1 MEAVMELMPVRQI
14 ERRIQPYR
22 EVVDVQPIDVQPI
35 DVQPVKLEVVTGH
48 SKQFIEANTK
58 ATTLQHLK
66 NDCIVPVFS
75 KDNEL
80 TISHVSFIESVFE
93 AAIKVF
99 PNECIT
105 SPEIRV
111 SHVIKGRT
119 PDAVYKPVNE
129 LLDADKT
136 IYYERMAFL
145 MEIPT
150 ISEVV
155 NENAL
160 NLTIGGVRSYNHE
173 NLYSKKTFEK
183 FKVFIGFK
191 NLVCCNL
198 CISTDGYK
206 EGMKVMSHHELVQQ
220 VISLIQCYNVSR
232 HLNLMNSFNNH
243 YLTEHQFAQ
252 MIGKSKLYQCLPPK
266 EKKLLP
272 NLELTDSHINTIAK
286 NYYNDEDF
294 GRNSNNAINLWN
306 VYNLFTGANKGSY
319 IDTFLDRAANATEFI
334 GGISKALDGHN
345 GYSWFIE

>member
-1 MEAVMELMPVRQI
+1 MESAVMELMPVRQI

-22 EVVDVQPIDVQPI
+22 EVVDVQPIDVQP
-35 DVQPVKLEVVTGH
+35 VRLEVVTGH

-58 ATTLQHLK
+58 EATLQHLK

-80 TISHVSFIESVFE
+80 TISHVLFIESAFE

-99 PNECIT
+99 PHECIT

-119 PDAVYKPVNE
+119 PDAIHKSVND
-129 LLDADKT
+129 LLDIDKT
-136 IYYERMAFL
+136 IYYERMAFV

-173 NLYSKKTFEK
+173 NLYSRKTFEK

-191 NLVCCNL
+191 NMVCCNL

-206 EGMKVMSHHELVQQ
+206 DEMKVMSYHELVKQ

-232 HLNLMNSFNNH
+232 HINLMNSFNSH

-252 MIGKSKLYQCLPPK
+252 LIGKSKLYQCLPPK

-272 NLELTDSHINTIAK
+272 NLELTDCHINTIAK
-286 NYYNDEDF
+286 NYYRDEDF
-294 GRNSNNAINLWN
+294 SRDSNNTINLWN

-334 GGISKALDGHN
+334 GGISKALDGQN

>member
-1 MEAVMELMPVRQI
+1 MELMPVRQI

-22 EVVDVQPIDVQPI
+22 EVEDVQPIEVQPI
-35 DVQPVKLEVVTGH
+35 RLEAVTGH

-58 ATTLQHLK
+58 EATLQHLK

-80 TISHVSFIESVFE
+80 TVSHVSFIESVFE

-105 SPEIRV
+105 FPEIRV

-119 PDAVYKPVNE
+119 PDAIHKSTNE

-145 MEIPT
+145 MEIPG
-150 ISEVV
+150 ICEIV
-155 NENAL
+155 NENPL

-173 NLYSKKTFEK
+173 NLYSRKTFEK

-191 NLVCCNL
+191 NMVCCNL

-206 EGMKVMSHHELVQQ
+206 EEMRVMNHQELVQQ
-220 VISLIQCYNVSR
+220 IITLFQLYNVSR
-232 HLNLMNSFNNH
+232 HLQMMNSFSRHN
-243 YLTEHQFAQ
+243 LSEHQFAQ
-252 MIGKSKLYQCLPPK
+252 LIGKSKLYQCLPPK

-272 NLELTDSHINTIAK
+272 SLELTDSHINTIAR
-286 NYYNDEDF
+286 NYYRDEDF
-294 GRNSNNAINLWN
+294 SRNSSKAINLWN
-306 VYNLFTGANKGSY
+306 VYNLFTSANKGSY
-319 IDTFLDRAANATEFI
+319 IDTFLDRAANATDFI
-334 GGISKALDGHN
+334 HGVSKALDGKN

>member
-1 MEAVMELMPVRQI
+1 MEAVMELMPVRQT
-14 ERRIQPYR
+14 ERKIQPYR
-22 EVVDVQPIDVQPI
+22 EVVEVQA
-35 DVQPVKLEVVTGH
+35 EVVNIQSEVANLEITTGH

-66 NDCIVPVFS
+66 NDCVVPVFS

-93 AAIKVF
+93 AAVKVF
-99 PNECIT
+99 PHECIT

-119 PDAVYKPVNE
+119 PDAVHKSVND

-136 IYYERMAFL
+136 IYYERMAFV
-145 MEIPT
+145 MEIPA
-150 ISEVV
+150 ISEVI
-155 NENAL
+155 NGNPL
-160 NLTIGGVRSYNHE
+160 SLTIGGVRSYNHE

-191 NLVCCNL
+191 NMVCCNL

-206 EGMKVMSHHELVQQ
+206 EEMRVISHLELLQQ
-220 VISLIQCYNVSR
+220 VVALIQCYNVSK

-272 NLELTDSHINTIAK
+272 NLELTDCHINTIAK
-286 NYYNDEDF
+286 NYYRDEAFSKD
-294 GRNSNNAINLWN
+294 SNNAINLWN
-306 VYNLFTGANKGSY
+306 VYNLFTSANKGSY

-334 GGISKALDGHN
+334 GGISKALNGQN